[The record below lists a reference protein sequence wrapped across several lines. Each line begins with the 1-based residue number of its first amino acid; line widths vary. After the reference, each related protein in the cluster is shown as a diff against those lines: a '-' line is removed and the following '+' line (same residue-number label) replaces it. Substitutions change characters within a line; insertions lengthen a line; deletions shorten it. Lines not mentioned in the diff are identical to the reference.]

1 MSVPKFSDMYIP
13 VLQLLSDKKPRKKD
27 EMIDY
32 AADYYKL
39 SDDDKKVLLP
49 SGKQTYLSNR
59 VGWTIVY
66 LKKAGLISSPVRAS
80 FVITDEGLK
89 ALSSGAVI
97 DNEYLCR
104 YESFRQF
111 KNLPLS
117 EFSDKTKADK
127 TDIDGST
134 ADISETPDEILES
147 VTSQLKENLAS
158 ELLDEI
164 MKLTPTAFEHLVLD
178 VMKAMGYGT
187 DYEATSQSRDEGIDG
202 VILEDKL
209 GFDRIYVQAKL
220 WERSR
225 TVARPE
231 IQAFVGAIAGR
242 GGKGLFVTTARFT
255 QGAVEYARGQH
266 IILIDGMKLADCMI
280 EYNFGVTVKRTY
292 EVKAVDSD
300 TFADYQEM

>member
-32 AADYYKL
+32 EADYYKL
-39 SDDDKKVLLP
+39 SDDEKKVLLP

-59 VGWTIVY
+59 VGWAIVY

-80 FVITDEGLK
+80 FIITDEGLK

-117 EFSDKTKADK
+117 EFSDKTKAEN
-127 TDIDGST
+127 TDTDGST
-134 ADISETPDEILES
+134 DDISETPDEILEN
-147 VTSQLKENLAS
+147 VTSQLRENLAS

-209 GFDRIYVQAKL
+209 GFDRIYVHAKL

-242 GGKGLFVTTARFT
+242 GGKGLFVTTAKFS
-255 QGAVEYARGQH
+255 QGAVEYARSQH
-266 IILIDGMKLADCMI
+266 IILIDGMKLAECMI

-292 EVKAVDSD
+292 EIKAVDTD
-300 TFADYQEM
+300 VFADYQEL